1 MRVAVISDVHGNAF
15 ALDAVLAELRQASPD
30 LILNLGDQVEG
41 VADPAQAAEVQA
53 ELASAG
59 ALEVRGNNEEKL
71 WPEGRRSALSRSF
84 GEWLSGQVDA
94 PALARL
100 AALPLTVSAL
110 DGELLACHGT
120 PDSAWHSL
128 LWEWQPEGA
137 GPHGQSGRGFY
148 RSRDPRR
155 VLRQLEP
162 LYLGGRGTGVV
173 VCGHT
178 HRPGATR
185 VGNILLVNAGAVS
198 DQVDGD
204 PRARWT
210 LLERRAG
217 AWSVNFCA
225 VPYDVEAAVR
235 WAETHSPFGAFVGG
249 MLRNAT
255 FDGRGV
261 GEGR

>member
-15 ALDAVLAELRQASPD
+15 ALDAVLEQLRRASPD

-41 VADPAQAAEVQA
+41 VADPARAGAMQA

-71 WPEGRRSALSRSF
+71 WPDGRRSALSRSF
-84 GEWLSGQVDA
+84 GEWLSGQVAA

-100 AALPLTVSAL
+100 AALPLTARAL

-128 LWEWQPEGA
+128 LWEWQHEGE

-148 RSRDPRR
+148 RSRDPRQVR
-155 VLRQLEP
+155 AQLEP
-162 LYLGGRGTGVV
+162 LGAGVV
-173 VCGHT
+173 ICGHT

-185 VGNILLVNAGAVS
+185 VGDTLLVNAGAVS

-217 AWSVNFCA
+217 AWSVEFCA
-225 VPYDVEAAVR
+225 VPYDIDAAVR
-235 WAETHSPFGAFVGG
+235 WAETRSPFGAFVGG